1 MDFKD
6 NVVILTGASTGIGEA
21 MAYQLAEQ
29 GAWLTLAA
37 RSAQKLEVVA
47 AACRARGGRVLVAPT
62 DVTDEDECRELVE
75 HTVAEFGRVDTLIN
89 NAGLSMWMK
98 LEDVADLDSLE
109 YIMRVNFFGSMY
121 CTYYALPTLKRSR
134 GRVVAVA
141 SVAART
147 GIPTRTG
154 YAASKHA
161 LVGFMESL
169 RIEIEDDG
177 VSVTIAYPDFVGSG
191 MHTRSLGADG
201 KPLGHNPLQV
211 DKIMTSDECAR
222 LILAGAAAR
231 KRQIVMSNRA
241 RFGQWLKLI
250 APGRV
255 DRIAKKA
262 IEKGR

>member
-1 MDFKD
+1 MDFKE
-6 NVVILTGASTGIGEA
+6 NVVVLTGASTGIGEA
-21 MAYQLAEQ
+21 LAHKLAEQ
-29 GAWLTLAA
+29 GAWLVLAA
-37 RSAQKLEVVA
+37 RNAQKLEAVA
-47 AACRARGGRVLVAPT
+47 TECRKRGGRAVVVAT
-62 DVTDEDECRELVE
+62 DVTHETECRELIE
-75 HTVAEFGRVDTLIN
+75 RAVAEYGRIDTLIN

-98 LEDVADLDSLE
+98 LEDVEDLSSLE
-109 YIMRVNFFGSMY
+109 YLMRVNYFGSMY
-121 CTYYALPTLKRSR
+121 CTYYALPYLKQSK
-134 GRVVAVA
+134 GRIVAVA

-161 LVGFMESL
+161 MVGFFESL
-169 RIEIEDDG
+169 RIEVEDDG
-177 VSVTIAYPDFVGSG
+177 ISVTIAFPDFVASG

-211 DKIMTSDECAR
+211 DKIMTSEECAR
-222 LILAGAAAR
+222 RIVEGAAAR
-231 KRQIVMSNRA
+231 KRQIVMSNRS
-241 RFGQWLKLI
+241 RYGQWLKLI

>member
-21 MAYQLAEQ
+21 MAHQLAGQ
-29 GAWLTLAA
+29 GAWLALAA
-37 RSAQKLEVVA
+37 RSAQKLEAVA
-47 AACRARGGRVLVAPT
+47 AECRARGGRTLVVPT
-62 DVTDEDECRELVE
+62 DVTDEAECRELVE
-75 HTVAEFGRVDTLIN
+75 RTVAEFGRVDTLIN

-98 LEDVADLDSLE
+98 LEDVADLGSLE

-121 CTYYALPTLKRSR
+121 CTYYALPHLKRSR
-134 GRVVAVA
+134 GRIVAVA

-161 LVGFMESL
+161 MVGFFESL
-169 RIEIEDDG
+169 RIEVEDDG
-177 VSVTIAYPDFVGSG
+177 ISVTISFPDFVASG

-201 KPLGHNPLQV
+201 RPLGHNPLQV
-211 DKIMTSDECAR
+211 DKIMTSEECAR
-222 LILAGAAAR
+222 LTLAGAAAR
-231 KRQIVMSNRA
+231 KRQVVMSNRS

-250 APGRV
+250 APGAV

-262 IEKGR
+262 IAKGK

>member
-21 MAYQLAEQ
+21 MAHELARQ
-29 GAWLTLAA
+29 GAWLALAA
-37 RSAQKLEVVA
+37 RNAAKLETVA
-47 AACRARGGRVLVAPT
+47 EACRALGGRALVVST
-62 DVTDEDECRELVE
+62 DVTDQEECRELVE
-75 HTVAEFGRVDTLIN
+75 RTVAEYGRLDTLIN

-98 LEDVADLDSLE
+98 FEEVEDLSTLE
-109 YIMRVNFFGSMY
+109 YLTRVNYFGSMY
-121 CTYYALPTLKRSR
+121 CTYYALPHLKRTH
-134 GRVVAVA
+134 GRIVAIA

-154 YAASKHA
+154 YSASKHA
-161 LVGFMESL
+161 MVGFFESL
-169 RIEIEDDG
+169 RIEVEDDG
-177 VSVTIAYPDFVGSG
+177 VSVTIAFPDFVASG

-211 DKIMTSDECAR
+211 DKIMTSEECAR
-222 LILAGAAAR
+222 LTLEGAARR
-231 KRQIVMSNRA
+231 KRQVIMSNRS

-250 APGRV
+250 APGKV
-255 DRIAKKA
+255 DEIAKRA

>member
-21 MAYQLAEQ
+21 LAHALAKQ
-29 GAWLTLAA
+29 GAWLVLAA
-37 RSAQKLEVVA
+37 RNAQKLEAVA
-47 AACRARGGRVLVAPT
+47 AECRARGGRALVVAT
-62 DVTDEDECRELVE
+62 DVTDEDECRELIE
-75 HTVAEFGRVDTLIN
+75 RAAAEYGRIDTLIN

-98 LEDVADLDSLE
+98 LEDVEDLSTLE
-109 YIMRVNFFGSMY
+109 YHMRVN
-121 CTYYALPTLKRSR
+121 YALPWLKQSK
-134 GRVVAVA
+134 GRIVAIA

-147 GIPTRTG
+147 GVPTRTG
-154 YAASKHA
+154 YSASKHA
-161 LVGFMESL
+161 MVGFFESL
-169 RIEIEDDG
+169 RIEVEDDG
-177 VSVTIAYPDFVGSG
+177 VGVTIANPDFVASG

-201 KPLGHNPLQV
+201 KPLGHNPLQL
-211 DKIMTSDECAR
+211 DKIMTSETCAR
-222 LILAGAAAR
+222 LIIEGAAAR
-231 KRQIVMSNRA
+231 KREIVMSNRA